1 MEETALQYKT
11 TFSTLAC
18 AALAGILAASPVAAQ
33 TYPDQPVQVLV
44 GWSAGGI
51 IDATARAFA
60 RSISEVSGANFVVMN
75 REGASGM
82 IGAQLVARAKP
93 DGYTIGFGPI
103 TPIAAVSYTM
113 RHPGYGAKD
122 FQYICKVYDNVFTV
136 MVPAES
142 PYKTIQE
149 LIADIKAKP
158 GKLSYGHFGPNSL
171 GNMVGRNLLDTLQLQ
186 AVEVP
191 YKGEAPIYPEL
202 MARRLDFAIG
212 TLNGSR
218 GKPVRILGVVANER
232 VPGIDAPT
240 LKEAGLP
247 SLDPAQVGVF
257 APKGVS
263 AQVKARLG
271 ELCRKTVESES
282 FKAQMSTLQ
291 QQITYRDQDAFTK
304 LAMDSFAAQIAQAK
318 KMDIKPE

>member
-1 MEETALQYKT
+1 MHTKNR
-11 TFSTLAC
+11 FKSCFPVFAC
-18 AALAGILAASPVAAQ
+18 AALAGALATQPVRAQ
-33 TYPDQPVQVLV
+33 TYPEQPVQVLV
-44 GWSAGGI
+44 GWAAGGI

-60 RSISEVSGANFVVMN
+60 RSISEVSGGSFVVMN
-75 REGASGM
+75 RDGASGM
-82 IGAQLVARAKP
+82 IGAQQVARARP

-113 RHPGYGAKD
+113 RNPGYSAND

-136 MVPAES
+136 MVPADS
-142 PYKTIQE
+142 PYRTIQQ
-149 LIADIKAKP
+149 LMSDIKARP

-202 MARRLDFAIG
+202 MAKRLDFAIG
-212 TLNGSR
+212 TLNGGR
-218 GKPVRILGVVANER
+218 GKPIRILGVVSDER
-232 VPGIDAPT
+232 VAGVDAPT

-257 APKGVS
+257 VPKGVS
-263 AQVKARLG
+263 REVQTRLG
-271 ELCRKTVESES
+271 ELCDKTIKSES
-282 FKAQMSTLQ
+282 FRAQMGVLQ
-291 QQITYRDQDAFTK
+291 QQITYRDQTAFTR